1 MFTGIIEDKGKVVK
15 VRPAKNLLTL
25 TIEAPKIFQGSR
37 EGDSISVDGACLT
50 ISKLS
55 RGAASFDVMKETIDK
70 TTLKYLK
77 SESIVNL
84 EPALM
89 VNRRVGGHFV
99 LGHVDGVGIIKKK
112 LVKENFVEYEIAVD
126 KNLMRYIVSKGS
138 VCVDGISLTVG
149 KIRPNSFSVYIVPYT
164 LKETTLKNKKL
175 NDKVNI
181 ETDIL
186 AKYIL
191 DKVLLSKNILTET
204 AV

>member
-1 MFTGIIEDKGKVVK
+1 
-15 VRPAKNLLTL
+15 
-25 TIEAPKIFQGSR
+25 
-37 EGDSISVDGACLT
+37 
-50 ISKLS
+50 
-55 RGAASFDVMKETIDK
+55 
-70 TTLKYLK
+70 
-77 SESIVNL
+77 
-84 EPALM
+84 
-89 VNRRVGGHFV
+89 
-99 LGHVDGVGIIKKK
+99 
-112 LVKENFVEYEIAVD
+112 
-126 KNLMRYIVSKGS
+126 MRYIVSKGS

-149 KIRPNSFSVYIVPYT
+149 RVKPNFFSVYIVPYT